1 MSILDKFKALQG
13 AYDTVQSA
21 GHDPFSVCFD
31 EVLSPSEAV
40 LNGRRVILLGTNNYL
55 GLTFDRSCV
64 DKAVD
69 ALMQAGTGTTGSRI
83 ANGTY
88 GNHAELERRLAA
100 FYGFRSAMVFST
112 GYQANLGIL
121 STVAGRGDHILI
133 DADSHA
139 SIYDG
144 CRLGNAEVIRFR
156 HNDPDDL
163 ARRLG
168 RLKDHPGNRLIV
180 VEGIYS
186 MLGDTAP
193 LKEIAAVK
201 REWNAHLLVDEAH
214 SLGVLGNTGRGLI
227 EQAGVEEDVDFV
239 VGTFS
244 KSLGAVGGFC
254 VSNLPD
260 FDVLR
265 IACRPYMFTA
275 SLPPSVIASVTQ
287 ALTRVQED
295 PGLRARLNINA
306 QRLYRGL
313 EAEGFIVGPQVSP
326 IVSIRMPSTEVAIAF
341 WNALLEAGIYLNLAL
356 PPATPDNAPLLR
368 SSVSAAHSGTQIDTV
383 IATITAIGREL
394 GVVAQPSR
402 RNEAAKRPNGP
413 LDEALWPGPH
423 GQQGQGH
430 RHDHVPAAGSTL

>member
-1 MSILDKFKALQG
+1 MSILDKFKPLRD
-13 AYDTVQSA
+13 AYGMVRAA
-21 GHDPFSVCFD
+21 GQDPFSVRFD
-31 EVLSPSEAV
+31 ELRSPSEAM

-55 GLTFDRSCV
+55 GLTFDRSCI
-64 DKAVD
+64 DSAVD
-69 ALMQAGTGTTGSRI
+69 AVLEAGTGTTGSRI

-88 GNHAELERRLAA
+88 GSHAELEQRLAS
-100 FYGFRSAMVFST
+100 FYGCRSAMVFST

-144 CRLGNAEVIRFR
+144 CRLGHAEVIRFR
-156 HNDPDDL
+156 HNDPEDL

-168 RLKDHPGNRLIV
+168 RLKGAEGNRLIV

-201 REWNAHLLVDEAH
+201 REWGASLLVDEAH
-214 SLGVLGNTGRGLI
+214 SLGVLGTHGRGLA
-227 EQAGVEEDVDFV
+227 EQAGVEEDVDFT

-265 IACRPYMFTA
+265 VACRPYMFTA
-275 SLPPSVIASVTQ
+275 SLPPAVIASVTQ
-287 ALTRVQED
+287 ALNRVQDD
-295 PGLRARLNINA
+295 PGLRAKLNANA
-306 QRLYRGL
+306 RRLYSGL
-313 EAEGFIVGPQVSP
+313 EAEGFILGPRVSP
-326 IVSIRMPSTEVAIAF
+326 IVSMRMPSVEVALAF
-341 WNALLEAGIYLNLAL
+341 WNALLEAGVYLNLAL

-368 SSVSAAHSGTQIDTV
+368 SSVSAAHSPAQIDQALEA
-383 IATITAIGREL
+383 IIGIGRTL
-394 GVVAQPSR
+394 GVI
-402 RNEAAKRPNGP
+402 GT
-413 LDEALWPGPH
+413 
-423 GQQGQGH
+423 
-430 RHDHVPAAGSTL
+430 PAAEPALCVETAAE